1 MWLGLDGEGGTK
13 EDEEE
18 EMMASEEEGEEK
30 TKSGRL
36 EELIELKWQ

>member
-1 MWLGLDGEGGTK
+1 MWLGLDGEGGAK
-13 EDEEE
+13 EEE

>member
-1 MWLGLDGEGGTK
+1 MWLGLKGEGGTK
-13 EDEEE
+13 EEEE